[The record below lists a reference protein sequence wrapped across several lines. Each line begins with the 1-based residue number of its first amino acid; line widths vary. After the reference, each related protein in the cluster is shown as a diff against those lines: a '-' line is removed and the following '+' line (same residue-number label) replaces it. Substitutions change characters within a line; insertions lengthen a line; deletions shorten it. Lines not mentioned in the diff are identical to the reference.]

1 MEIDKK
7 RNDPHKWAT
16 TKRGRKKAWKSL
28 GFDGIRVSA
37 FQTLVAPYQN
47 LSYEAMF

>member
-7 RNDPHKWAT
+7 RNDPHRWA
-16 TKRGRKKAWKSL
+16 KKKAWKSL